1 MLAYVK
7 KLYYLCTGFENEAT
21 ITINPKPTY
30 YEIKNVHIHVSSA
43 GNAPAFVYGEACV
56 YCTAPFSLSFRAL
69 RHLCQNAQLKKTPQG
84 RFFLAY
90 MRFFLYLCSQID
102 ETMIL
107 YPNCKIN
114 LGLRVIRKRE
124 DGYHDL
130 ETIFVPIYALHD
142 ELEVNIAPT
151 DLTDLTDI
159 SFELEGITVDC
170 SPEDNLIVKCYRL
183 MAAKYPQI
191 GPVSIR
197 FKKNIPF
204 GAGLGGGSSDAAHM
218 ALALNELFQLGLTK
232 EQLAAEVA
240 SLGADCAFFIY
251 NVPCFA
257 EGIGDIL
264 TPIDLHLSGVRIVL
278 IKPEE
283 GVSTKEA
290 YSGITITGE
299 GLGNLGNLGSL
310 DKLTN
315 DFEATVFPKHP
326 IIATIKKHLLDA
338 GAFYASMSGSGSTVF
353 GLFQNDAEGRTDAQ
367 LRALKQQFASM
378 VLLDDTFGEWK
389 A

>member
-1 MLAYVK
+1 
-7 KLYYLCTGFENEAT
+7 
-21 ITINPKPTY
+21 
-30 YEIKNVHIHVSSA
+30 
-43 GNAPAFVYGEACV
+43 
-56 YCTAPFSLSFRAL
+56 
-69 RHLCQNAQLKKTPQG
+69 
-84 RFFLAY
+84 
-90 MRFFLYLCSQID
+90 
-102 ETMIL
+102 MIL

-114 LGLRVIRKRE
+114 LGLRVVRKRP

-130 ETIFVPIYALHD
+130 ETIFVPIYGLHD
-142 ELEVNIAPT
+142 ELEVTRLQPSA
-151 DLTDLTDI
+151 I
-159 SFELEGITVDC
+159 SDQLSFQQEGITVDC
-170 SPEDNLIVKCYRL
+170 SPEDNLIIKCYRQ
-183 MAAKYPQI
+183 MKAKYPQI

-218 ALALNELFQLGLTK
+218 AIALNELFQLGLTK
-232 EQLAAEVA
+232 QQLVSEVS

-257 EGIGDIL
+257 EGIGDKL
-264 TPIDLHLSGVRIVL
+264 TPIDLNLKGVRIIM
-278 IKPEE
+278 IKPNE

-290 YSGITITGE
+290 YSGIPINGE
-299 GLGNLGNLGSL
+299 GLGPLGHLGFLGRL

-326 IIATIKKHLLDA
+326 IIADIKKHLLNA

-353 GLFQNDAEGRTDAQ
+353 GFFKNDAEGRTDAQ
-367 LRALKQQFASM
+367 LALLKQQFASM